1 MALLGSSSF
10 GSAPNDAVRLEDFI
24 GEWRDSLGHQV
35 RVRWAQ
41 QGNVAG
47 ELDVQLI
54 RPRSNSRV
62 RLNVKALGEG
72 QFQCG
77 HFKLKLD
84 KSSVE
89 KIVWGDM
96 RIKGKVSVWER
107 EVHQGRPRSR
117 SRSHSPSQRRRNCG
131 CVFMGKVALRCI
143 EHPPLSPPR
152 SVLHDISTPGAWAP
166 PATAP
171 EIVETEADRLLEAK
185 REYGAQKTLELI
197 QADRLLEANRL
208 LEAYDQSL
216 THSAAELPQPQASP
230 DALHDAEANLLV
242 KHAQMPAVGEAEA
255 KLLVPDMLANSQI
268 RHSGIAEGGPKDPR
282 LRRGGVA
289 PTGGA

>member
-1 MALLGSSSF
+1 MGQVENKSVFLAMAFPGSSSL
-10 GSAPNDAVRLEDFI
+10 GSTPNDAVRLEDFI

-41 QGNVAG
+41 QGNLAG

-54 RPRSNSRV
+54 KSRSNSGI
-62 RLNVKALGEG
+62 RLNVKALGQGE
-72 QFQCG
+72 FQCG

-107 EVHQGRPRSR
+107 DQGRSRSR

-166 PATAP
+166 PTTAP
-171 EIVETEADRLLEAK
+171 EIVEKHSEAD
-185 REYGAQKTLELI
+185 
-197 QADRLLEANRL
+197 RL

-216 THSAAELPQPQASP
+216 THAAAELPKPGASP
-230 DALHDAEANLLV
+230 DVLHEAEANLLV
-242 KHAQMPAVGEAEA
+242 KNCQMPAVGEAEA
-255 KLLVPDMLANSQI
+255 KLLVPDMLAKTQI
-268 RHSGIAEGGPKDPR
+268 GHSGIAEGGPKDPR
-282 LRRGGVA
+282 IRRVDVAA

>member
-1 MALLGSSSF
+1 MASLGSSIF
-10 GSAPNDAVRLEDFI
+10 GSAHDDAVRLEDFV
-24 GEWRDSLGHQV
+24 GEWRDSLGHEV
-35 RVRWAQ
+35 RVRWAH
-41 QGNVAG
+41 QGNLAG

-54 RPRSNSRV
+54 RFRSNNRI
-62 RLNVKALGEG
+62 RLNVKALGQG

-84 KSSVE
+84 ESSVE
-89 KIVWGDM
+89 KIVWGDE

-107 EVHQGRPRSR
+107 QRQQGRSR
-117 SRSHSPSQRRRNCG
+117 SRSRSPNQRRRNCG

-143 EHPPLSPPR
+143 EHLPLLPPR

-171 EIVETEADRLLEAK
+171 QIAEKHSEV
-185 REYGAQKTLELI
+185 
-197 QADRLLEANRL
+197 NRL

-216 THSAAELPQPQASP
+216 TDAAAELPQPQASP
-230 DALHDAEANLLV
+230 VALHEADANLLV
-242 KHAQMPAVGEAEA
+242 NKCQMQVAEEPEA
-255 KLLVPDMLANSQI
+255 KLLVPDMLAKPQGG
-268 RHSGIAEGGPKDPR
+268 HSSIAGGPKDPR
-282 LRRGGVA
+282 IRSAAVA